1 MRVKES
7 LRDFFDRDDEA
18 ERLRASLN
26 EPLVVVFGFRR
37 VGKSSLI
44 KAVLNEY
51 APSNYFYIDLR
62 RFEEGGYVSYRD
74 FVKAL
79 EDSIN
84 ARVRSRRL
92 LSILSRIRGVS
103 ISGFRVSFSW
113 GRDRGCVC

>member
-1 MRVKES
+1 M
-7 LRDFFDRDDEA
+7 
-18 ERLRASLN
+18 
-26 EPLVVVFGFRR
+26 VFGFRR

-92 LSILSRIRGVS
+92 LSILSRIRGGVS

-113 GRDRGCVC
+113 GGRDRGGCVC

>member
-1 MRVKES
+1 M
-7 LRDFFDRDDEA
+7 FDRDDEVKS
-18 ERLRASLN
+18 LRASLN
-26 EPLVVVFGFRR
+26 EPLIVIFGLRR

-44 KAVLNEY
+44 RAVLNEY
-51 APSNYFYIDLR
+51 APNNYFYIDLR
-62 RFEEGGYVSYRD
+62 RFEESGYVSYRD

-92 LSILSRIRGVS
+92 LNILSRIRGGVS

-113 GRDRGCVC
+113 GARIGLCLRISWTQ